1 MDFYMNEIRLPPGIA
16 KTKALKENLF
26 CIIACCCTKLPLI
39 IVGEPGSSK
48 TLSFNLAT
56 ANFKGADSK
65 MFVFYKYSALTVCT
79 LHALNSFI

>member
-1 MDFYMNEIRLPPGIA
+1 MNEIRLPPGIA

-26 CIIACCCTKLPLI
+26 CIVACCCTKLPLI

-48 TLSFNLAT
+48 TLSFNLAA

-65 MFVFYKYSALTVCT
+65 MFVFLQIQCALTVCT